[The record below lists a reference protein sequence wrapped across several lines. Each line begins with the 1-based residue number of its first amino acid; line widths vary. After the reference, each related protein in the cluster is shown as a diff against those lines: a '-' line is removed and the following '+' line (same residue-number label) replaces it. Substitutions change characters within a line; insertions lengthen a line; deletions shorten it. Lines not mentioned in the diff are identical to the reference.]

1 MNEQQDKRIAELTE
15 LVRCLRQARDSY
27 RSETYALRDRIS
39 ELEQTNDQLND
50 DNMNLAAM
58 QRSAY
63 ARMFEMQRVERER
76 LEVAA

>member
-1 MNEQQDKRIAELTE
+1 MNEQDKRIEELTE
-15 LVRCLRQARDSY
+15 LLRCVRVARDLY

-58 QRSAY
+58 NRSAY
-63 ARMFEMQRVERER
+63 ARMFAMQREERER
-76 LEVAA
+76 EQLAA

>member
-1 MNEQQDKRIAELTE
+1 MNEQDKRIKELTE
-15 LVRCLRQARDSY
+15 LLRCVRIARDLY
-27 RSETYALRDRIS
+27 RSETYTLKDRVS
-39 ELEQTNDQLND
+39 ELEQENDQLRD

-63 ARMFEMQRVERER
+63 ARMFEMQRAERER

>member
-1 MNEQQDKRIAELTE
+1 VNEQDKRIAELTE
-15 LVRCLRQARDSY
+15 LVRCLRLARDSY

-63 ARMFEMQRVERER
+63 ARMFEMQRAERER